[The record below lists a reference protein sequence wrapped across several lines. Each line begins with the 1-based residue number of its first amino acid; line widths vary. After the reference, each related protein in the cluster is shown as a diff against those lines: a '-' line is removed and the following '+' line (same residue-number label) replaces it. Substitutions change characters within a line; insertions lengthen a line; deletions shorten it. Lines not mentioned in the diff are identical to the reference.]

1 VIFTDGV
8 PEKEKREVY
17 DGLLEY
23 CKLDTQA
30 MIDVLKVLRR
40 VGG

>member
-1 VIFTDGV
+1 MSIRVMV
-8 PEKEKREVY
+8 WKY

-30 MIDVLKVLRR
+30 MIDVLKVLRSAAS
-40 VGG
+40 G